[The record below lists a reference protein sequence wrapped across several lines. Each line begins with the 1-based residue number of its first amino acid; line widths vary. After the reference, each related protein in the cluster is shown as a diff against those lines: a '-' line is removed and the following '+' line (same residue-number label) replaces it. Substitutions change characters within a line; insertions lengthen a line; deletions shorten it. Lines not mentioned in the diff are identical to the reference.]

1 MPVIDDLSAWILRL
15 FEMEERE
22 GRGADCDRFPNG
34 VRPAKLPL
42 TPDERVYGTYK
53 GKYHFTPLSLMISA
67 GSKVERIDWAAV
79 SSCSSKHGEGKTF
92 STVTLTDGRTVR
104 VRVGDMATGWSGRI
118 SQLFHQ
124 MIERHAGEAFFG
136 KPLLSSADFFARA
149 TDDYCIAPNLEP
161 HPSLAEFRDALR
173 LIEEVTGATA
183 YFDLLDDEE
192 LACDAIV
199 IVAPEEHDDFRRFAD
214 RFGADG
220 IIEADPNTTKKLGA
234 AARNK
239 KVFRIT
245 WD

>member
-1 MPVIDDLSAWILRL
+1 MPVIDDPSAWILRL

-34 VRPAKLPL
+34 ARPEMLPL
-42 TPDERVYGTYK
+42 TPDELVYGTYK
-53 GKYHFTPLSLMISA
+53 GKYHFTPLSLMISD
-67 GSKVERIDWAAV
+67 GSKVERIDWTAV

-104 VRVGDMATGWSGRI
+104 VRVGELATGWSGRI

-124 MIERHAGEAFFG
+124 MIERYADQAFLDR
-136 KPLLSSADFFARA
+136 PLLPAADFFARA
-149 TDDYCIAPNLEP
+149 KDDYCIAPNLEP

-173 LIEEVTGATA
+173 LIEEETGAA
-183 YFDLLDDEE
+183 CYFDLLDDEE
-192 LACDAIV
+192 LASDAIV
-199 IVAPEEHDDFRRFAD
+199 VVAPEEHDDFRRFAN

-220 IIEADPNTTKKLGA
+220 IIKADSNTTKKLGA

-239 KVFRIT
+239 RVLRIV